1 MSNLHFFFVLF
12 SHNLFENLIFLGVIN
27 QENYTAPRMV
37 LAASGV
43 DHGELLSVAEPLLA
57 DLPSVPRS
65 EEPKSTY
72 VGGDFRRHGEEGVCS
87 SFYITPFILS
97 CISFILTYSFKKKCC
112 CLPAKIYCKAGYT
125 CCYCF

>member
-1 MSNLHFFFVLF
+1 MSNLNLFVVLF
-12 SHNLFENLIFLGVIN
+12 SHNLFENLIFLGVKN

-43 DHGELLSVAEPLLA
+43 DHEELLSVAEPLLA

-72 VGGDFRRHGEEGVCS
+72 VGGDFRRHGEEGVRFN
-87 SFYITPFILS
+87 FYITPFILS
-97 CISFILTYSFKKKCC
+97 CISFFLNLSHYKKKKM
-112 CLPAKIYCKAGYT
+112 LLFT
-125 CCYCF
+125 C